1 MNTLDCNQDAMAGF
15 SASDCSPSS
24 PIQKWKVM
32 PTSIT
37 RQSLLV
43 LPDPGY
49 HTPKISLQMDT
60 ELAHVLSHF
69 ANVLPQLIEAVRRQ
83 CADTY
88 HPDLLEALKIA
99 EGKME
104 NSKIIDGDE
113 PPQTTDNNKN
123 VNGSSPFAASN
134 S

>member
-1 MNTLDCNQDAMAGF
+1 MTPKKQNDLTPTGDPALA
-15 SASDCSPSS
+15 SASGSPSS
-24 PIQKWKVM
+24 KPKWKVM

-60 ELAHVLSHF
+60 ELAHVLAHS

-83 CADTY
+83 CDDIY

-104 NSKIIDGDE
+104 NNAICKSHENE
-113 PPQTTDNNKN
+113 PQ
-123 VNGSSPFAASN
+123 A
-134 S
+134 